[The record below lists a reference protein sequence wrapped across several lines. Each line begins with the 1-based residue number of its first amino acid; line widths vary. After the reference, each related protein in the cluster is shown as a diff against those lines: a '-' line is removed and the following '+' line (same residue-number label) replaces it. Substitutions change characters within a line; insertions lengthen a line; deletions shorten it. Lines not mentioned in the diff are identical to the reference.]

1 MQSSLLT
8 SLHHGKVFF
17 NSLTPAFATSS
28 SSKLAFNRGFST
40 SDALHNQNTKSF
52 KKGFN
57 QNIVLVDGVRTPF
70 LQSFTDYSKL
80 MPHQLA
86 RHALIGL
93 MDKTNLDKEIIDY
106 IIYGTVIQEV
116 KTSNIAR
123 EAAISAGFSNKTPA
137 HTVTMACISSN
148 AAITTGI
155 GLLATNTY
163 DVIVAGGVEFMSDVP
178 IRHSRKMRNLMLRAN
193 KAKTPAQKLSLLSTL
208 RPDFLIPEL
217 PAVAEF
223 SSGETMGH
231 SADRLATAFKVSR
244 QEQDDYALRSHTLA
258 KEAQDKGYFTDL
270 IPVKVPGCTKFV
282 DKDNG
287 IRVSTP
293 EGLAKLKPAF
303 VKPYG
308 TITAA
313 NASFLTDGASAC
325 IIMKEETAKKLGLRP
340 KAYLRD
346 FLYVSQ
352 DPVDQLLLSP
362 AYGIPK
368 LLKNTG
374 LSLKDIDTW
383 EIHEAFAGQI
393 LANLKALDS
402 DYFCKTHMGL
412 SEKFGVPDM
421 SKWNNWGGS
430 LSIGHP
436 FAATGVRLCMHT
448 ANRLVR
454 EDGQL
459 GVVAACAAGGQ
470 GVAMLLERYPG
481 ATAD

>member
-1 MQSSLLT
+1 MQSSLLAV
-8 SLHHGKVFF
+8 LKQGKVFSNTF
-17 NSLTPAFATSS
+17 TLGLATSS
-28 SSKLAFNRGFST
+28 PKFAYKRDICT
-40 SDALHNQNTKSF
+40 SRALNKETKSF
-52 KKGFN
+52 KRSFE

-70 LQSFTDYSKL
+70 LTSFSDYSKL
-80 MPHQLA
+80 MPHDLA
-86 RHALIGL
+86 RLALINL
-93 MDKTNLDKEIIDY
+93 LDKTNLSKEVVDY
-106 IIYGTVIQEV
+106 IVYGTVIQEV

-123 EAAISAGFSNKTPA
+123 EAALCAGFSDKTPA

-148 AAITTGI
+148 VAITTGI

-163 DVIVAGGVEFMSDVP
+163 DVIVAGGAEFMSDVP
-178 IRHSRKMRNLMLRAN
+178 IRHSRKMRSLLLRAN
-193 KAKTPAQKLSLLSTL
+193 KAKTPLQKLSLLATL
-208 RPDFLIPEL
+208 RPDFFIPEL

-231 SADRLATAFKVSR
+231 SADRLAAAFKVSR
-244 QEQDDYALRSHTLA
+244 EEQDEYALRSHTLA
-258 KEAQDKGYFTDL
+258 KQAQDKGYFTDVV
-270 IPVKVPGCTKFV
+270 PVKVPGVKNFIE
-282 DKDNG
+282 KDNG

-293 EGLAKLKPAF
+293 ESLGKLKPAF
-303 VKPYG
+303 IKPFG

-325 IIMKEETAKKLGLRP
+325 VIMKEETAKKLGLRP

-352 DPVDQLLLSP
+352 DPIDQLLLSP
-362 AYGIPK
+362 AYAIPK
-368 LLKNTG
+368 LLKKTG
-374 LSLKDIDTW
+374 LTLKDIDTW

-402 DYFCKTHMGL
+402 DWFCQNQMGL
-412 SEKFGVPDM
+412 GEKFGSPDL
-421 SKWNNWGGS
+421 SKWNSWGGS

-459 GVVAACAAGGQ
+459 GIIAACAAGGQ